1 MWDKIWDEKIGKPK
15 KLGISTFFY
24 IAALTAFTTSRSL
37 QLQRLRAF
45 SLGFQRFQALF
56 PFSFAQVFSVL
67 FRPF

>member
-1 MWDKIWDEKIGKPK
+1 MWDRIWDKKKDKPES
-15 KLGISTFFY
+15 LEISTFLN
-24 IAALTAFTTSRSL
+24 IATLTAFTTSRSL

-45 SLGFQRFQALF
+45 SLGFQRFQAPF